1 MDILMRCASWAWNM
15 FTTISIP
22 IVYQGTTYN
31 ITFLGMFIF
40 TSFVLI
46 AAMVLFSFFE

>member
-1 MDILMRCASWAWNM
+1 MDILMQVVHWVWNI

-40 TSFVLI
+40 TSFITI